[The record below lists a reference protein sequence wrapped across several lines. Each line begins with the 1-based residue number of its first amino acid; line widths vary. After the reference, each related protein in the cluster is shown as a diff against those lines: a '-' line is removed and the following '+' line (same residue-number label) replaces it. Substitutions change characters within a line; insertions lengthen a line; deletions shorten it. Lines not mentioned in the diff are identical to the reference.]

1 MHGSLIIKEDSRLID
16 GLSTRLVTELWD
28 VVDYAIGVLPR
39 LIQVVKHLLL
49 VRRLAQ
55 SHEAQDAESS

>member
-1 MHGSLIIKEDSRLID
+1 LHGSLIIKEDSRLID